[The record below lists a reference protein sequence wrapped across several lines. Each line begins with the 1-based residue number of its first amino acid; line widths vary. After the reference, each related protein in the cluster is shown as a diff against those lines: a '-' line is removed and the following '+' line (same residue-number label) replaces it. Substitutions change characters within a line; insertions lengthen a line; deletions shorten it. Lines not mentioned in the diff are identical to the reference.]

1 MTFPQNHKFGLPLRP
16 NLDSTSVPFII
27 LFKVILWYFLLKKVR
42 FFWFFSFKEKNMNY
56 LVMLLHSR

>member
-16 NLDSTSVPFII
+16 NLDSTSVPVII
-27 LFKVILWYFLLKKVR
+27 FVLLYLLVLFFKKSTT
-42 FFWFFSFKEKNMNY
+42 FWFFFLEKELDPY